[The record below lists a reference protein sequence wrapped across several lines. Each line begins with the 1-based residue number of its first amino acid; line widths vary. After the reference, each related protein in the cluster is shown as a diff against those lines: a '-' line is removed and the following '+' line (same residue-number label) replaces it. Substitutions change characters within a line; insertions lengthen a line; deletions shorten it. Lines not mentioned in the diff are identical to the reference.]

1 MSTLYVSDLD
11 GTLFNKKKAISE
23 KSAEILNKCLDKGM
37 QFAVATARM
46 PYKTGSTSYENAWN
60 CNKWSFS
67 L

>member
-46 PYKTGSTSYENAWN
+46 PYGCDTRLVALHMKTP
-60 CNKWSFS
+60 
-67 L
+67 